1 MKIKPIYIYIAIAVA
16 AVLFLILFTGRE
28 NEKPEMSENMPQDDI
43 HKQFNQEQP
52 PGKGNVSEEFYRQ
65 LEMMRKEVEENP
77 GDTSRLM
84 KYADYLTAAHQFES
98 AIPLYQ
104 EILDRDSKRTDV
116 YFALTYIYYSKK
128 DFAKAEEITNK
139 VLAYDKNN
147 LQAQYNLGAINAAA
161 GNNEKAREIWTNLA
175 EKNPGSREASLANES
190 LKQLK

>member
-104 EILDRDSKRTDV
+104 EILDRNSKRTDV